1 MAQRRPPPFTGGPDG
16 PHAQARK
23 LAEKMARVLSDKPTP
38 DVAAAVAILLAGV
51 IASHAKDAKDGAQLL
66 EAIHG
71 LAERFLNAWLNDEA
85 PGWPN

>member
-1 MAQRRPPPFTGGPDG
+1 VAQRRPPPSTDERYG

-38 DVAAAVAILLAGV
+38 KVAAAVAILLAGV
-51 IASHAKDAKDGAQLL
+51 LASHAKNAEDGAQLL

-71 LAERFLNAWLNDEA
+71 LAERFLKSWLNDEA
-85 PGWPN
+85 PSSLN